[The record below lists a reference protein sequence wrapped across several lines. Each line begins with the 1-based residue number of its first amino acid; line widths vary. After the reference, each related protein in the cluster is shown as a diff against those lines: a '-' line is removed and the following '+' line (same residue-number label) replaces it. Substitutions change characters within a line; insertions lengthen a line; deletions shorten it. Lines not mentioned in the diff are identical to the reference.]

1 MKSWLKNA
9 FEEVLWFLFERPTT
23 RMRQHWAEEE
33 AKMPPHPKPG
43 KTLL

>member
-1 MKSWLKNA
+1 MVGWLKNA

-23 RMRQHWAEEE
+23 KMRQRRAELE

-43 KTLL
+43 KTYL